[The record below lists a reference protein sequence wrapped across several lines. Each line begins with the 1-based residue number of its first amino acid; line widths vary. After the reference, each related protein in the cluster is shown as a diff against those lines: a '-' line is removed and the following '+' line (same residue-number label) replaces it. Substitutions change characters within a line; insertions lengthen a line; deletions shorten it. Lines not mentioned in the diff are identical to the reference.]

1 MSDNENKE
9 ELLNP
14 DIVPDSSERPK
25 VSEKVQK
32 PKVSVKQRLS
42 TFIKKSFSRVF
53 LREVPNIGQSS
64 MSDNNTPQQESG
76 TTQAEAPKP
85 EEKKPEAR
93 SQTTDASSPASPN
106 NATETNP
113 TEQQPAQA
121 SAEQAT
127 SGNNEGANEEKK
139 EDGQQKDPKQEETQ
153 PKARSQTADA
163 SSPASPN
170 NTTETNPTEQQ
181 PAQAS
186 ADQAETSSQQ
196 ESATQQVSPKPKE
209 EQKAAQNAP
218 QTADQVA
225 NQGAPLSQQ
234 NAPQN
239 DNKDSKLDPKDV
251 PNQPFNAG
259 TRRANR
265 VPLILVGCGVLGF
278 ASMIAYVAAQ
288 RGQHTFAGDKK
299 EDHQISAQ
307 SIAEALV
314 AKMPEAGTVKP
325 PKVPDL
331 PKSKPAQTQV
341 IPVGMPP
348 DPDKIPTPGNN
359 TTNVNGNG
367 NNDDYLQQKR
377 QLIEQEKL
385 AQLRLFYDSTKAS
398 PFVPITFARGAGS
411 SPTQAQAA
419 ENNTTQQQLAALQQK
434 INGSNKK
441 QNTTDE
447 DKDKWKNTAKV
458 EAPKSPYLLRAGAVI
473 PAILITGIN
482 SGLKG
487 FIEAQVS
494 ENVYDTATGKFL
506 LIPQGSRLFGAYNN
520 GIVYGQKRLLVA
532 WNRITFPDGKTLDI
546 GSMPGTDFAG
556 YSGFKDQVDNHF
568 IRLFGSALLM
578 SAITA
583 GINLSQ
589 QGFMGMHG
597 MYGGYGY
604 GMYGMNS
611 SSVLSQS
618 LGQGMGEAMQQL
630 FQRNLN
636 IAPTLKVRPGYVLN
650 VMVSKDLTFSKP
662 YRSFDY

>member
-9 ELLNP
+9 DLLNP

-32 PKVSVKQRLS
+32 PKVSAQQRLS
-42 TFIKKSFSRVF
+42 ALVKKCKSLPALSRVF
-53 LREVPNIGQSS
+53 VRQPNIGQST
-64 MSDNNTPQQESG
+64 MSDNENLTPQQESG
-76 TTQAEAPKP
+76 TTQPEAPKP
-85 EEKKPEAR
+85 EEKKPEAG

-113 TEQQPAQA
+113 TETQTAQA
-121 SAEQAT
+121 STEQAET
-127 SGNNEGANEEKK
+127 SSQQANTVTPQETNAPQSGTTETNQENSQEESQNEVATGSHEGTNEEKK
-139 EDGQQKDPKQEETQ
+139 EDGQQN
-153 PKARSQTADA
+153 QTAD
-163 SSPASPN
+163 P
-170 NTTETNPTEQQ
+170 
-181 PAQAS
+181 
-186 ADQAETSSQQ
+186 
-196 ESATQQVSPKPKE
+196 QQVSQKPKE
-209 EQKAAQNAP
+209 EQKAAQNA
-218 QTADQVA
+218 QQEAD
-225 NQGAPLSQQ
+225 QGAPLSQENVQ
-234 NAPQN
+234 Q
-239 DNKDSKLDPKDV
+239 D
-251 PNQPFNAG
+251 QTYNAG
-259 TRRANR
+259 TRRANKLPM
-265 VPLILVGCGVLGF
+265 VLLGCIVLGF
-278 ASMIAYVAAQ
+278 ALIIAYVAAQ
-288 RGQHTFAGDKK
+288 HAQHTFAGAKK

-325 PKVPDL
+325 KVPDL
-331 PKSKPAQTQV
+331 PKQKPAQKPA
-341 IPVGMPP
+341 IPVDMPP
-348 DPDKIPTPGNN
+348 DPDHVPLPPGNN
-359 TTNVNGNG
+359 TANVNGNG

-398 PFVPITFARGAGS
+398 PFVPVTFARGAGS

-419 ENNTTQQQLAALQQK
+419 ENNTTQQQLAALQRK
-434 INGSNKK
+434 INGTNDKK
-441 QNTTDE
+441 QNTTDD

-618 LGQGMGEAMQQL
+618 LGQGMGEAMQRL

>member
-9 ELLNP
+9 DLLNP

-32 PKVSVKQRLS
+32 PKVSAQQRLS
-42 TFIKKSFSRVF
+42 ALVKKCKSLPALSRVF
-53 LREVPNIGQSS
+53 VRQPNIGQST
-64 MSDNNTPQQESG
+64 MSDNENLTPQQESG
-76 TTQAEAPKP
+76 TTQPEAPKP
-85 EEKKPEAR
+85 EEKKPEAG

-113 TEQQPAQA
+113 TETQSAQA
-121 SAEQAT
+121 S
-127 SGNNEGANEEKK
+127 
-139 EDGQQKDPKQEETQ
+139 
-153 PKARSQTADA
+153 
-163 SSPASPN
+163 
-170 NTTETNPTEQQ
+170 TE
-181 PAQAS
+181 
-186 ADQAETSSQQ
+186 QAETSSQQ
-196 ESATQQVSPKPKE
+196 ANTVTPQETNAPQSGTTETNQENSQEESQNEVATGSHEGTNEEKKEESSNGQPETTPTADPQQVSQKPKE
-209 EQKAAQNAP
+209 EQKAAQNAQ
-218 QTADQVA
+218 QTADQAA
-225 NQGAPLSQQ
+225 NQGAPLSQG
-234 NAPQN
+234 NVPQ
-239 DNKDSKLDPKDV
+239 DDGK
-251 PNQPFNAG
+251 FNAG
-259 TRRANR
+259 TKRANKLPM
-265 VPLILVGCGVLGF
+265 VLVGCGILGF

-288 RGQHTFAGDKK
+288 RAHQTLAGAKK

-325 PKVPDL
+325 KVPDL
-331 PKSKPAQTQV
+331 PKTQKPQTQTA

-348 DPDKIPTPGNN
+348 DPDHVPLPPGNN
-359 TTNVNGNG
+359 TANVNGNG

-398 PFVPITFARGAGS
+398 PFVPVTFARGAGS

-419 ENNTTQQQLAALQQK
+419 ENNTTQQQLAALQRK
-434 INGSNKK
+434 INGTNDKK
-441 QNTTDE
+441 QNTTDD

-458 EAPKSPYLLRAGAVI
+458 EAPKSPYMLRTGAVI

-520 GIVYGQKRLLVA
+520 GIVYGQRRLLVV

-556 YSGFKDQVDNHF
+556 YSGFKDKVDNHF

-618 LGQGMGEAMQQL
+618 LGQGMGEAMQRL